1 MPHAREAA
9 NLSWIRSPITS
20 RSNWAK
26 LSRMFSVSRPM
37 DVVVLNACVT
47 LTKVTPKANAQ
58 ISDDECPADRE
69 RLRNRTVKQLASN
82 PVLSGPCSSLVL
94 PVVP

>member
-1 MPHAREAA
+1 MPPIHIPLRRDAA
-9 NLSWIRSPITS
+9 NLSRIRSPITS

-47 LTKVTPKANAQ
+47 ETNETLCRSK
-58 ISDDECPADRE
+58 ISTMRAKSVSERE
-69 RLRNRTVKQLASN
+69 SRSTL
-82 PVLSGPCSSLVL
+82 
-94 PVVP
+94 